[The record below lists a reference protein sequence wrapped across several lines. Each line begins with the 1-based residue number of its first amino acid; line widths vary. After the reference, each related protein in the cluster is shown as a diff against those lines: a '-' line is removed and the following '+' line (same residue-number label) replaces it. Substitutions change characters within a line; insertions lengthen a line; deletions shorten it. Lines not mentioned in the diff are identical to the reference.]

1 MKKNLHL
8 ITALLF
14 LLFGYWQLNDPDW
27 YLWLPAYAVVAILTG
42 WHAFGKPPAR
52 LMLTAIAG
60 FVIWGLIRVPDLVDW
75 IRQGAPSIVEKMKAE
90 APHIELTREF
100 LGIGICLLVLG
111 AYYLVHHRRK
121 KS

>member
-1 MKKNLHL
+1 
-8 ITALLF
+8 
-14 LLFGYWQLNDPDW
+14 
-27 YLWLPAYAVVAILTG
+27 
-42 WHAFGKPPAR
+42 
-52 LMLTAIAG
+52 G

-75 IRQGAPSIVEKMKAE
+75 IRQGAPSIVEEMKAE